1 MLIVRR
7 LQNRQKGIEM
17 YDIVVK
23 NGLIV
28 DGSGMPGYRSD
39 LGIKAGKIAYI
50 GQIDAGSAD
59 TVIDAAGRVVAPGF
73 IDPHTHF
80 DAQLLWDGEAR
91 PALEHGITTIVP
103 GNCSLSLAPLKVE
116 HREGLVGMF
125 RQIEELPKETFDG
138 TAFEW
143 SWESFEDYVAAIRDQ
158 LSINVAPL
166 VGHSVIRMWVMGEAA
181 QQRAADADEI
191 KAMQDLLRECLAAGA
206 VGLSTSFVDIDTNL
220 LPVPSRWAH
229 LDELDAL
236 SAVLGEFGRMLQVVP
251 EFYATDIT
259 IARIDQLAELS
270 LKYNIPT
277 TFSPLFD
284 SAASPDNVPRAM
296 ARVKE
301 QMARGARVW
310 PQVQTRPIDISF
322 CFELPSLFFAGNP
335 GWFRVMRMDRDA
347 KLAALTSEEGRASLL
362 GAAGADGGRAW
373 LGGLVVRSVPGTP
386 EGEKDG
392 SNEQLEGRTLAE
404 VADEREQTVAECM
417 IDLSLQHD
425 LNVHFLAANM
435 GHNDSSR
442 VGPLLADGQVHVG
455 ASDGGAHIA
464 SFATYGDTGYLFS
477 EFVRG
482 TGDLS
487 LEAAVKKITHD
498 TANIWGLDDRGLLQ
512 PGFAGDVV
520 VFDANT
526 IARGEEYPV
535 HDIPGTGMRYVR
547 EAIGIDAVIVNGALA
562 YDQLGYKDARSG
574 RVVS

>member
-1 MLIVRR
+1 
-7 LQNRQKGIEM
+7 M
-17 YDIVVK
+17 YDIVIK

-39 LGIKAGKIAYI
+39 LGVKDGRIEFV
-50 GQIDAGSAD
+50 GQISAD
-59 TVIDAAGRVVAPGF
+59 EAQQVIDASGKAVAPGF

-91 PALEHGITTIVP
+91 PALAHGVTTIVP
-103 GNCSLSLAPLKVE
+103 GNCSLSLAPLKAA
-116 HREGLVGMF
+116 HRDGLVGMF

-143 SWESFEDYVAAIRDQ
+143 TWETFDGYLAAIRDQ

-191 KAMQDLLRECLAAGA
+191 AAMQDLLRQCLQAGA
-206 VGLSTSFVDIDTNL
+206 VGLSTSYVDIDANL
-220 LPVPSRWAH
+220 YPVPSRWAH
-229 LDELDAL
+229 ADELDAL
-236 SAVLGEFGRMLQVVP
+236 AAVLGEFGRMLQVVP

-259 IARIDQLAELS
+259 IARIDQLADLS

-284 SAASPDNVPRAM
+284 SSATPDNVPRAM
-296 ARVKE
+296 ARVRE

-322 CFELPSLFFAGNP
+322 CFDLPSLFFATNP
-335 GWFRVMRMDRDA
+335 TWFQVMRLEREA
-347 KLAALTSEEGRASLL
+347 KLAALTNGDSRAKLIE
-362 GAAGADGGRAW
+362 AAGPDGGNNW
-373 LGGLVVRSVPGTP
+373 LGGLVIRSVPDGDNENI
-386 EGEKDG
+386 EGK
-392 SNEQLEGRTLAE
+392 TVAE
-404 VADEREQTVAECM
+404 VAAVRGQAAAECM
-417 IDLSLQHD
+417 IELSLQHNLD
-425 LNVHFLAANM
+425 VHFLAANM
-435 GHNDSSR
+435 GHNDSQR
-442 VGPLLADGQVHVG
+442 VGPLLADPAVHVG

-482 TGDLS
+482 EGSLT

-498 TANIWGLDDRGLLQ
+498 TANIWGITDRGLLQ
-512 PGFAGDVV
+512 PGFAADVV
-520 VFDANT
+520 VFDPDT
-526 IARGEEYPV
+526 IARDTERAV
-535 HDIPGTGMRYVR
+535 RDIPGTGMRYVR
-547 EAIGIDAVIVNGALA
+547 DAIGVDAVLVNGQLA
-562 YDQLGYKDARSG
+562 YDQDGYKEAHAG
-574 RVVS
+574 QVVSGQV

>member
-1 MLIVRR
+1 
-7 LQNRQKGIEM
+7 M

-39 LGIKAGKIAYI
+39 LGIKAGKVAHI
-50 GQIDAGSAD
+50 GRIEDAQGSQIIDAEGC
-59 TVIDAAGRVVAPGF
+59 VVAPGF

-91 PALEHGITTIVP
+91 PALAHGITTVVP
-103 GNCSLSLAPLKVE
+103 GNCSLSLAPLKVA
-116 HREGLVGMF
+116 HRDGLVGMF
-125 RQIEELPKETFDG
+125 RQIEELPKEVFDG

-143 SWESFEDYVAAIRDQ
+143 TWESFDDYLVAIKAQ

-166 VGHSVIRMWVMGEAA
+166 VGHSVIRMWVMDQAA
-181 QQRAADADEI
+181 QERAATPEEI
-191 KAMQDLLRECLAAGA
+191 EQMQDLLRQALEAGA
-206 VGLSTSFVDIDTNL
+206 VGLSTSYVDIDTNL
-220 LPVPSRWAH
+220 YPVPSRWAH
-229 LDELDAL
+229 TDELDAL
-236 SAVLGEFGRMLQVVP
+236 AAVLGEYGKMLQVVP

-284 SAASPDNVPRAM
+284 SAATPDNVPRAM

-322 CFELPSLFFAGNP
+322 CFDLPSLFFAGNP
-335 GWFRVMRMDRDA
+335 AWFRAMRLPKDEKIA
-347 KLAALTSEEGRASLL
+347 FFSSAEGREKLIA
-362 GAAGADGGRAW
+362 AAGSGGGRGW
-373 LGGLVVRSVPGTP
+373 LGGLMIRSVPSA
-386 EGEKDG
+386 DG
-392 SNEQLEGRTLAE
+392 SSGNTKGANEKLEGRTLAE
-404 VADEREQTVAECM
+404 VADERDQTPAECM

-442 VGPLLADGQVHVG
+442 VGPLLADPMVHVG

-477 EFVRG
+477 EFVRSSG
-482 TGDLS
+482 SLS
-487 LEAAVKKITHD
+487 LEQAVKKITLD
-498 TANIWGLDDRGLLQ
+498 TANIWGLKGRGLLQ
-512 PGFAGDVV
+512 EGFAADVV
-520 VFDANT
+520 VFDPDQ
-526 IARGEEYPV
+526 IARGEEQAV

-547 EAIGIDAVIVNGALA
+547 DAIGVNSVIVNGALA
-562 YDQLGYKDARSG
+562 YDQTGYKEAHTG
-574 RVVS
+574 QVVS

>member
-1 MLIVRR
+1 
-7 LQNRQKGIEM
+7 M

-23 NGLIV
+23 DGLIV

-39 LGIKAGKIAYI
+39 LGIKAGKVAHI
-50 GQIDAGSAD
+50 GRIDAAQGQQ
-59 TVIDAAGRVVAPGF
+59 VIDAQGCVVAPGF

-91 PALEHGITTIVP
+91 PALAHGITTVVP
-103 GNCSLSLAPLKVE
+103 GNCSLSLAPLKVA

-125 RQIEELPKETFDG
+125 RQIEELPKEVFDG

-143 SWESFEDYVAAIRDQ
+143 TWETFDDYLAAIKSQ

-166 VGHSVIRMWVMGEAA
+166 VGHSVIRMWVMDKAA
-181 QQRAADADEI
+181 QERAATAQEI
-191 KAMQDLLRECLAAGA
+191 EQMQDLLRQALEAGA

-220 LPVPSRWAH
+220 YPVPSRWAH
-229 LDELDAL
+229 SDELDAL
-236 SAVLGEFGRMLQVVP
+236 AAVLGEYGKMLQVVP

-259 IARIDQLAELS
+259 IARIDQLADLS

-284 SAASPDNVPRAM
+284 SAATPDNVPRAM

-322 CFELPSLFFAGNP
+322 CFDLPSLFFAGNP
-335 GWFRVMRMDRDA
+335 AWFRAMRLPKEEKVA
-347 KLAALTSEEGRASLL
+347 FFESPEGRAKLVS
-362 GAAGADGGRAW
+362 AAGPEGGLGW
-373 LGGLVVRSVPGTP
+373 LGGLVIRSVPATGS
-386 EGEKDG
+386 GDG
-392 SNEQLEGRTLAE
+392 VNEQLEGRTLAE
-404 VADEREQTVAECM
+404 VARERDQSPAECM

-442 VGPLLADGQVHVG
+442 VGPLLADPMVHVG

-464 SFATYGDTGYLFS
+464 SFATYGDTGYLIS

-482 TGDLS
+482 SGSLS
-487 LEAAVKKITHD
+487 LEQAVKKITLD
-498 TANIWGLDDRGLLQ
+498 TANIWGLKGRGLLQ
-512 PGFAGDVV
+512 EGFAADVV
-520 VFDANT
+520 VFDPEK
-526 IARGEEYPV
+526 IARGAEQAV
-535 HDIPGTGMRYVR
+535 RDIPGTGMRYVR
-547 EAIGIDAVIVNGALA
+547 DAIGVNAVIVNGALA
-562 YDQLGYKDARSG
+562 YDPSGYKQARTG
-574 RVVS
+574 QVVS